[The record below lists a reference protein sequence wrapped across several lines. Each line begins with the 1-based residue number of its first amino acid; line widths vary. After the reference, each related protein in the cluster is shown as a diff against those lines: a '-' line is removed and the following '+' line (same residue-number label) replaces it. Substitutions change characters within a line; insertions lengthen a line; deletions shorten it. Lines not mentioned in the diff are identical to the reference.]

1 MARLKSNSIEIM
13 AVTGIGEIPRGA
25 DLASLI
31 NEAFVR
37 GGGALVEGDVLVVA
51 QKAVSKAEG
60 ASVDLSGIVPSDF
73 AKSVAQLTGK
83 DPRVVEVVLGES
95 VRIVRMDR
103 GVIIT
108 ETRHGL
114 ICANAGVDASNAP
127 GEGIV
132 TTLPKDPDASA
143 RAIREAI
150 RRMTGSD
157 VAVIVSDS
165 FGRPWREGS
174 VNIAVGVAGMA
185 ALDDLRGKLDDR
197 GRPLRTSVVAIADEL
212 ASAAQL
218 AMGEIGQVPA
228 AIVRGYAW
236 QRSEDGA
243 GPLKRS
249 PDRDLFR

>member
-1 MARLKSNSIEIM
+1 MSDKIEIL
-13 AVTGIGEIPRGA
+13 AVTGIAEIARGVNVGV
-25 DLASLI
+25 LI
-31 NEAFVR
+31 AEAFAR
-37 GGGALVEGDVLVVA
+37 GGGMILDGDVLVIA

-60 ASVDLSGIVPSDF
+60 ATVDLAGVVPSDF
-73 AKSVAQLTGK
+73 ATRVAQVTGK
-83 DPRVVEVVLGES
+83 DPRIVEVVLGES

-108 ETRHGL
+108 ETRHGF
-114 ICANAGVDASNAP
+114 ICANAGVDGSNAP

-143 RAIREAI
+143 RNIREAV
-150 RRMTGSD
+150 RKASGSD

-185 ALDDLRGKLDDR
+185 ALEDLRGKLDDR

-228 AIVRGYAW
+228 AIVRGFSW
-236 QRSEDGA
+236 QRSEEGA
-243 GPLKRS
+243 GPLKR
-249 PDRDLFR
+249 PPERDLFR

>member
-1 MARLKSNSIEIM
+1 MSKTIEIM
-13 AVTGIGEIPRGA
+13 PVTGIGNVAPGSDLGLLIVDAFAGA
-25 DLASLI
+25 
-31 NEAFVR
+31 
-37 GGGALVEGDVLVVA
+37 GGVLRSGDIVVVA

-60 ASVDLSGIVPSDF
+60 ATVDLAGVEPSGF
-73 AKSVAQLTGK
+73 ANRVAEVTGK
-83 DPRVVEVVLGES
+83 DARIVEVVLRES

-108 ETRHGL
+108 ETHHGFV
-114 ICANAGVDASNAP
+114 CANAGVDGSNAV

-143 RAIREAI
+143 RAIRDSI
-150 RRMTGSD
+150 GTRTSSD
-157 VAVIVSDS
+157 VAVIISDS

-185 ALDDLRGKLDDR
+185 ALDDLRGRPDDR
-197 GRPLRTSVVAIADEL
+197 GRPLRTSVVAVADEV

-218 AMGEIGQVPA
+218 AMGEIGLIPA
-228 AIVRGYAW
+228 VVIRGYRW
-236 QRSEDGA
+236 QPSSEGA

-249 PDRDLFR
+249 PEKDLFR